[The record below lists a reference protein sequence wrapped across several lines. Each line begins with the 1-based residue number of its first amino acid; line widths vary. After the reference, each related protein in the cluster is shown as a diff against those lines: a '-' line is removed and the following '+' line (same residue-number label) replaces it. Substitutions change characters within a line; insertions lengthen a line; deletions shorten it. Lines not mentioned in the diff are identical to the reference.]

1 MPTLEYERRGCVKKA
16 TDSSSFNYPSSYCEL
31 KTEKGDLKM
40 NKISLLIFIF
50 LSILFI
56 ANGLY
61 QGLVNDSWQ
70 ALIFGV
76 IVIILGTYSF
86 NKKKKKK

>member
-1 MPTLEYERRGCVKKA
+1 
-16 TDSSSFNYPSSYCEL
+16 
-31 KTEKGDLKM
+31 M

>member
-1 MPTLEYERRGCVKKA
+1 
-16 TDSSSFNYPSSYCEL
+16 
-31 KTEKGDLKM
+31 M
-40 NKISLLIFIF
+40 NKVSLFIFIL

-70 ALIFGV
+70 ALIFGI
-76 IVIILGTYSF
+76 IVIILGIFSF
-86 NKKKKKK
+86 RKKKKKK